1 MHSAIRS
8 YLKFIRED
16 EGSRYVDTVSF
27 YFCTDNRDNSGFW
40 TRCSN
45 SYKSDTVPDT
55 RYLLAFGTQTT
66 TPTYM

>member
-27 YFCTDNRDNSGFW
+27 YFCTDNRDKSGFW

-45 SYKSDTVPDT
+45 SY
-55 RYLLAFGTQTT
+55 R
-66 TPTYM
+66 

>member
-1 MHSAIRS
+1 MHSAIRR

-27 YFCTDNRDNSGFW
+27 YFCTDNRDNSSFW

-45 SYKSDTVPDT
+45 SY
-55 RYLLAFGTQTT
+55 R
-66 TPTYM
+66 

>member
-1 MHSAIRS
+1 MKTPIDVLAGGR
-8 YLKFIRED
+8 YAFGNKKLPLEFIRED

-45 SYKSDTVPDT
+45 SYRSCSTS
-55 RYLLAFGTQTT
+55 
-66 TPTYM
+66 